1 MATILRTWS
10 YKHLWLYNTISQLSA
25 LSVGGEG
32 RFRTLALQG
41 LPLNPDTRVL
51 DLCCGSGQT
60 TGVLAARSQQVTGLD
75 VSPLSLGRAAQRVPA
90 ATYVEALAEEMPF
103 PDECFD
109 LVHISVALHEM
120 KPEELRQILQQTYR
134 VLAPGGV
141 FAAIDLHR
149 PHNPLFWPPVATFLW
164 LFETQTAWQLL
175 ATDLTAELHAVGF
188 DRIKKT
194 LHGGGSLQVLQAFKP
209 EPAS

>member
-10 YKHLWLYNTISQLSA
+10 YKYLWLYNSISWLSA

-32 RFRTLALQG
+32 RFRKLALRD
-41 LPLNPDTRVL
+41 LPISESTRVL

-60 TGVLAARSQQVTGLD
+60 TAVLAARSQQVTGLD
-75 VSPLSLGRAAQRVPA
+75 ISPLSLGRAAKYVPS

-103 PDECFD
+103 PDASFD
-109 LVHISVALHEM
+109 VVHMSVALHEM
-120 KPEELRQILQQTYR
+120 TTDELRKIFQQVYR

-149 PHNPLFWPPVATFLW
+149 PTNPLLWPPLVTFLW
-164 LFETQTAWQLL
+164 LFETRTAWQLIE
-175 ATDLTAELHAVGF
+175 TDLVAELKAVGF
-188 DRIKKT
+188 APIEKT
-194 LHGGGSLQVLQAFKP
+194 LHGGGSLQALQAFK
-209 EPAS
+209 ASP